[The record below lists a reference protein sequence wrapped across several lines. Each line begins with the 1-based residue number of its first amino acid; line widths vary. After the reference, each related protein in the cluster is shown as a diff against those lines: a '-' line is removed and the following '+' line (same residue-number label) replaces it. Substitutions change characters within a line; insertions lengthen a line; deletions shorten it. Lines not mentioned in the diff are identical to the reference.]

1 MPGPTGLPTHLRLV
15 DPLGAG
21 GAGTVWRARDTRRG
35 RDVALKLFEGVAD
48 GPAAALRLEREVRAL
63 GRLHDVDGVV
73 SILECGLSEQGV
85 AWVATELLP
94 GGSLEQRLR
103 SGPLPIDALVG
114 LGASLAATLARVHD
128 AGIAH
133 GDLTPANVLFDAEDR
148 PVLAD
153 LGLAWLDGEVGGVG
167 CTPAYSPPERLR
179 GAPPSAAADVW
190 SLAATLRAAAPP
202 GEHLPRVLEECRAER
217 PSQRPSA
224 ARVAAELAGPDRR
237 GAPRFSRFRRP
248 GRGRSGSR

>member
-48 GPAAALRLEREVRAL
+48 GPAAADRLEREVRAL
-63 GRLHDVDGVV
+63 GRLHGVDGVV
-73 SILECGLSEQGV
+73 SILECGLTEHGT
-85 AWVATELLP
+85 AWAATELLP

-103 SGPLPIDALVG
+103 SGPLPTEEVVR
-114 LGASLAATLARVHD
+114 LGASLAATLAEVHA

-133 GDLTPANVLFDAEDR
+133 GDLTPANVLFDAAVR

-153 LGLAWLDGEVGGVG
+153 LGLAWLDGEVRGAG

-190 SLAATLRAAAPP
+190 SLAATLRAAAPA
-202 GEHLPRVLEECRAER
+202 GAELPSVLEECLAER
-217 PSQRPSA
+217 PSQRPRA
-224 ARVAAELAGPDRR
+224 ARLADELSRPSRR
-237 GAPRFSRFRRP
+237 GSPFARIRRP
-248 GRGRSGSR
+248 GWGRRGSR